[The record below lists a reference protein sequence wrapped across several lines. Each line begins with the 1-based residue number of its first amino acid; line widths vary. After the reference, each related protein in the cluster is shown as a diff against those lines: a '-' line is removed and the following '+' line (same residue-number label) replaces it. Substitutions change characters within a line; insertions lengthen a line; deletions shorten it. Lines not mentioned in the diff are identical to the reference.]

1 MLRVY
6 LNHSANYLPR
16 RKAIASGEWSWPV
29 RYSMLLITLLSTNNV
44 IITVKTVYQNMIRS
58 SLVHQPLTLNLLNMI
73 HHLQHRESTP
83 PADDTYE
90 WSIVSPNNN
99 DRDVMEEGSRCDTYH
114 SVRRANMFMSV
125 CRRVMTRKTRLC
137 VASIGYSCWTRH
149 QMSHR
154 PPRFSGDDN
163 IERE

>member
-6 LNHSANYLPR
+6 LNHSANHLPR
-16 RKAIASGEWSWPV
+16 RKAIASGKWSWPV
-29 RYSMLLITLLSTNNV
+29 RYSMLLITLLSMNN
-44 IITVKTVYQNMIRS
+44 IITTAKTVYQNMIWS
-58 SLVHQPLTLNLLNMI
+58 SLVHQPLTLDLLNMI

-114 SVRRANMFMSV
+114 SANHTNMLTSV
-125 CRRVMTRKTRLC
+125 CRRVMTRKTQLC
-137 VASIGYSCWTRH
+137 VVFIEYKWMEH
-149 QMSHR
+149 QLSHR
-154 PPRFSGDDN
+154 PSKFSGDDN